1 LYNGSFAGG
10 FGLLEQ
16 TLRLPLNGLVT
27 KARRNGAQDED
38 SLNAWLSRIGNIPL
52 LTSEQELLAAQAAA
66 LGCEE
71 SRKLLIEANLRL
83 VVNIAKKYVGR
94 GLPMHDLVQ
103 EGNIGLMRATDKFEW
118 QRGFRFSTYATWWIR
133 QSIIRAIN
141 EQSRTIRLPLHVAE
155 QLLQILRVTGHLKQV
170 LGREPKVEEIAAAAG
185 IAQSR
190 LCAILKAT
198 PDAISLDTPV
208 GESADTTIADMV
220 KDETDHDEFDTVLQS
235 LKKVCI
241 LDAIKMLTEPERTVL
256 IKRFGLLDDE
266 PLSHEETAVE
276 MGIKRE
282 RVRALERS
290 ALAQLKKPELAERL
304 QAYWD

>member
-1 LYNGSFAGG
+1 MLKSDRPSRVHRAGTMDVIAVKSYDAKGKVTGERRFAGL
-10 FGLLEQ
+10 FTSSAYHTSPRE
-16 TLRLPLNGLVT
+16 
-27 KARRNGAQDED
+27 
-38 SLNAWLSRIGNIPL
+38 IPL
-52 LTSEQELLAAQAAA
+52 LIQHHPDVLVLAPN
-66 LGCEE
+66 GP
-71 SRKLLIEANLRL
+71 LRL
-83 VVNIAKKYVGR
+83 FQI
-94 GLPMHDLVQ
+94 
-103 EGNIGLMRATDKFEW
+103 
-118 QRGFRFSTYATWWIR
+118 
-133 QSIIRAIN
+133 
-141 EQSRTIRLPLHVAE
+141 EQAR
-155 QLLQILRVTGHLKQV
+155 HLKQV

-241 LDAIKMLTEPERTVL
+241 LDAVKTLTEPERTVL

-266 PLSHEETAVE
+266 PLSHEETAAE
-276 MGIKRE
+276 MGLKRE